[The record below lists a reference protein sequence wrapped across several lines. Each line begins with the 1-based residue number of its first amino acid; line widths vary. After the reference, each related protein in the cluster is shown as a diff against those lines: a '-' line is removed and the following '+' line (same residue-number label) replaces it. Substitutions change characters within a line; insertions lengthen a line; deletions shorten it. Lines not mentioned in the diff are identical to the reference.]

1 MSCMLIPDRHLDLV
15 LSAGAWV
22 GQVLSQRPLTRV
34 TDPEVVA
41 HLTHAG
47 AGVVDANRAAWR
59 SRYREEPPARVA
71 PYVYSPVDPPASVT
85 AADVSALIGAVEAT
99 AYQLAEDVTDADA
112 ARDVREV
119 TAWLQALTS
128 SLVTWLRRLV
138 SAPDASHWIW
148 DGGGDAARW
157 APSDGVPSW

>member
-15 LSAGAWV
+15 LSARAWV
-22 GQVLSQRPLTRV
+22 GQVLAQRPLTRV

-41 HLTHAG
+41 QLTR
-47 AGVVDANRAAWR
+47 AGVGVADANRAAWR
-59 SRYREEPPARVA
+59 ARYREEPPARLA

-85 AADVSALIGAVEAT
+85 AADVAALIGAVEAV
-99 AYQLAEDVTDADA
+99 AYQLAEEIAPADA
-112 ARDVREV
+112 RLV
-119 TAWLQALTS
+119 TATTEWLQAITS
-128 SLVTWLRRLV
+128 SLTRWLRRLV

-157 APSDGVPSW
+157 APSDGVSSW